1 MPEEFEGQFTC
12 LGENIKKYITISV
25 LIEKEVSR
33 IDKKGKKSQKQYL
46 TDYNV
51 LIAQNCR
58 LDRYQI
64 LLIILMKKFIKLNVN
79 MDMIIKKAKRKYIQG
94 SIQNLCIELYS

>member
-12 LGENIKKYITISV
+12 LGKNIKKYITISV

-33 IDKKGKKSQKQYL
+33 IDIKGKKSQKQYL